1 MFEQA
6 HTAAATPP
14 LRSSSLAKQKVTEE
28 QTCQGGMEAVVRA
41 ALDEHRRRKSAARTG
56 ATEGKTGTGNQEEHA
71 MEYEAIRN
79 KNNTRRKG
87 IKTKN
92 GVLVTVE
99 SERCAPSAVW
109 MVKRA
114 ASAAM
119 GESMTAMRS
128 EGGDDGQKWCQRIGA
143 NGIVVTHLYRLV
155 AMRGATGAWQAI
167 AELLGRGS
175 SSRSET
181 TYELV
186 IVCGVTR
193 PGSSARGPVHDED
206 ALVARLSS
214 WLIEESAIV
223 MRVHAPRMDHS
234 QGTEVLATL
243 TTAPSRASVY
253 VLRFFPQTCAPEFP
267 VASVLC
273 IQMRSTVSVASPSFY
288 ESEEVR

>member
-1 MFEQA
+1 
-6 HTAAATPP
+6 
-14 LRSSSLAKQKVTEE
+14 
-28 QTCQGGMEAVVRA
+28 MEAVVRA

-56 ATEGKTGTGNQEEHA
+56 ATEGETGTGNQEEHA

-119 GESMTAMRS
+119 GESMTALRS

-253 VLRFFPQTCAPEFP
+253 VLRFLFFFPKRVHQNSLLRLCYAFRCAR
-267 VASVLC
+267 LC
-273 IQMRSTVSVASPSFY
+273 LSHHRRFMSLKKSAEICHAMCVCSCVY
-288 ESEEVR
+288 I